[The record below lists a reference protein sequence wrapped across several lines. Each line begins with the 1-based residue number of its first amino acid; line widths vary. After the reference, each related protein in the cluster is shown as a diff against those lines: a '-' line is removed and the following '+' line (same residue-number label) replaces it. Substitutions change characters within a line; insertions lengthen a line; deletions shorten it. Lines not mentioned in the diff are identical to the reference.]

1 MIIKNKISYFFTPMR
16 TSLFDDAFFISSV
29 YSLWGH
35 GFLFN
40 LLFKKCLKS
49 ELTKRFKSFLK
60 DAARYLNVHF
70 RYIMKPPE

>member
-1 MIIKNKISYFFTPMR
+1 MTPF
-16 TSLFDDAFFISSV
+16 LFHLFIPFE
-29 YSLWGH
+29 GI